1 MHVDRGNFSSC
12 LQSWSDLRVWLSRVQ
27 PVCSEF
33 RVSRLDSLHF
43 NSDFLDH
50 HKVNTDANWFGHIVY
65 TCFYLV
71 GFILVDGA
79 DVSAALINQ
88 KKKPCHYL
96 FLQFCSTICYFGD
109 CFQHLYN
116 FSDLIILLLPMKAS
130 LFSNNDSDN

>member
-1 MHVDRGNFSSC
+1 MSPNLHVDRGNLSSC

-88 KKKPCHYL
+88 KKKALSLPFPAILFNYL
-96 FLQFCSTICYFGD
+96 TASNTSKIFLI
-109 CFQHLYN
+109 
-116 FSDLIILLLPMKAS
+116 
-130 LFSNNDSDN
+130 